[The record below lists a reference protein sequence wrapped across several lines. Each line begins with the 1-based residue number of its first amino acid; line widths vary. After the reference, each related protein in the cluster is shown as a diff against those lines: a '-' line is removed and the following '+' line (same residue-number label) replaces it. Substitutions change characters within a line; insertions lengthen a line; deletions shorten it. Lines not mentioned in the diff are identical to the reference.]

1 MWTAGIHL
9 DQRMKMTLNQ
19 PILIN
24 KLSIPKTILAAGKNA
39 NGVAER
45 AGKACNVNDDGQT
58 TFCPRWASRCRL
70 ERKPYLITDNHCDSP
85 AALAH
90 RPALS
95 QAFIFHMAGCCRE
108 RRVNGRNA
116 PSEIIKSIMA
126 TVSDCADIV

>member
-9 DQRMKMTLNQ
+9 DQRMNMTLNQ

-24 KLSIPKTILAAGKNA
+24 KLSVPKTIRAAGKNA

-58 TFCPRWASRCRL
+58 AFWPRWASRCRL
-70 ERKPYLITDNHCDSP
+70 GRKPYLITDNHCDSP

-90 RPALS
+90 RRTLPE
-95 QAFIFHMAGCCRE
+95 AFLFPW
-108 RRVNGRNA
+108 RVAAVNA
-116 PSEIIKSIMA
+116 
-126 TVSDCADIV
+126 V